1 MQRKIIQPLRE
12 YKMKLIMEN
21 WRKFLSEGM
30 DSRIK
35 SQLDKLVA
43 IKAGTAGELRAGV
56 VITDDNTFG
65 IAIRYCFIKPD
76 GSWFEIEND
85 DAEQYLGRK
94 VVQTGIPF
102 GEVQIRKATFQGN
115 CLDGFEVFA
124 SGATRG
130 FGPLLYEVALEYA
143 SQKGGGLMADRN
155 SVSDYALAVW
165 SEYEKRGPE
174 VKNKQ
179 LDIDLDKTTLKTLG
193 GDDLS
198 GEIDNLTTTPDDDC
212 NQNKTVRSHGA
223 NWNKS
228 PLSKIY
234 IKKST
239 EAMSALGDRLII
251 DL

>member
-1 MQRKIIQPLRE
+1 
-12 YKMKLIMEN
+12 MKQLMES

-43 IKAGTAGELRAGV
+43 IKAGTAGELKAGV
-56 VITDDNTFG
+56 VITDEKTFG

-76 GSWFEIEND
+76 GSWFEIEHD
-85 DAEQYLGRK
+85 DAEQYLGGK

-102 GEVQIRKATFQGN
+102 GEVQIRKEDFQGK
-115 CLDGFEVFA
+115 CLDGWEVY
-124 SGATRG
+124 SSEATRG

-165 SEYEKRGPE
+165 SEYEKRTPG

-179 LDIDLDKTTLKTLG
+179 LDVDLDKTTMADFLKTR
-193 GDDLS
+193 
-198 GEIDNLTTTPDDDC
+198 IDNLTATPEDDC
-212 NQNKTVRSHGA
+212 NQTKAIRDLGA
-223 NWNKS
+223 DWNKS
-228 PLSKIY
+228 PLSKVY

-239 EAMSALGDRLII
+239 EVMSALGDRLII

>member
-1 MQRKIIQPLRE
+1 
-12 YKMKLIMEN
+12 MEN
-21 WRKFLSEGM
+21 WRKFLNEGM

-35 SQLDKLVA
+35 SQLDKLMS
-43 IKAGTAGELRAGV
+43 IKAGTAGELKAGIV
-56 VITDDNTFG
+56 VTDEDSFG
-65 IAIRYCFIKPD
+65 ISIKYCFIKPD
-76 GSWFEIEND
+76 GSWFDIEND
-85 DAEQYLGRK
+85 DAEQYRGRK
-94 VVQTGIPF
+94 VIQTGIPF

-155 SVSDYALAVW
+155 SVSDYALNVW
-165 SEYEKRGPE
+165 SEYEMRSPG

-179 LDIDLDKTTLKTLG
+179 LDIDLAKTNSKTLG

-198 GEIDNLTTTPDDDC
+198 GELDNLTATPDDDC
-212 NQNKTVRSHGA
+212 NQSKTVRSYGMD
-223 NWNKS
+223 WNKS

-234 IKKST
+234 IKKSSDV
-239 EAMSALGDRLII
+239 MKALGDRLIVEV
-251 DL
+251 